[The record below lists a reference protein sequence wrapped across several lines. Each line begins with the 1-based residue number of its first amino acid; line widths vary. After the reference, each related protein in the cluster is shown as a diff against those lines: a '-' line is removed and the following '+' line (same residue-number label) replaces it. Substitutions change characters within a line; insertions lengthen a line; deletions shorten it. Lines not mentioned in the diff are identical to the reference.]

1 MADASRDRSGTWIV
15 NLAVRAD
22 VTVGDDRPSGR
33 DAFVEWLWE
42 TLGDHGLAGVFEG
55 AVDVE
60 AAAAAGLIDSPL
72 VVDTAEAPADRDWVA
87 GIGEGEMVCW
97 FADEVA
103 ARRAAIQLARVGG
116 CEVRGVRL
124 EDRPGEDE
132 AWRDAFS
139 TVDVPRF
146 GRILPAW
153 EPGHPAVSAS
163 GVTIFIEPG
172 VGFGTGLHETTQLC
186 LATIRTWPA
195 IGGRIDRV
203 LDFGAGSG
211 VLGIAAAVLG
221 ANAVDAVEVD
231 GRVHAAIESNAA
243 RNGVADRVV
252 VSSQLPVDGAT
263 YDLIVANIVAEVLIN
278 RADDLCGR
286 VRRDEAG
293 GISGGVV
300 LSGLRAAEVEPVTA
314 AYHARLGMTPTTT
327 SLGDWWCLMFG
338 PQPSVDG
345 GRACR

>member
-1 MADASRDRSGTWIV
+1 MADAARDRSGTWIV
-15 NLAVRAD
+15 DLAVRAD

-116 CEVRGVRL
+116 CEVRGVRH

-139 TVDVPRF
+139 AVDVPRF

-186 LATIRTWPA
+186 LATIRTWHE
-195 IGGRIDRV
+195 IGGGMDRV

-231 GRVHAAIESNAA
+231 GRVHAAIESNAG
-243 RNGVADRVV
+243 RNGVADRIV
-252 VSSQLPVDGAT
+252 VSSQLPVGGAA

-278 RADDLCGR
+278 RADDLCDC
-286 VRRDEAG
+286 VRRDAAG
-293 GISGGVV
+293 GVVGGVV
-300 LSGLRAAEVEPVTA
+300 LSGLLAADVEPVAA
-314 AYHARLGMTPTTT
+314 AYTARLGLTPTTT
-327 SLGDWWCLMFG
+327 TLGDWWCLRYG
-338 PQPSVDG
+338 PQPAGDG
-345 GRACR
+345 GRGCR